1 MQISNDQK
9 PHTHRSLRSKLI
21 IFSAIVLG
29 IAVAVSLLPRGFS
42 QDTSI
47 IGKGVNVV
55 VLVYDPNLVQSGET
69 IIAMNEVRDEYEG
82 RLEFIVANINTPSG
96 KTFVV
101 AHGVQPSALL
111 FFAVNG
117 ERLQTLYSP
126 QDGKSL
132 RNNLDAVFK

>member
-21 IFSAIVLG
+21 ILAAIVLG
-29 IAVAVSLLPRGFS
+29 IAVAVSLLPRGFP

-55 VLVYDPNLVQSGET
+55 VLVYDPNLVQGGET
-69 IIAMNEVRDEYEG
+69 IIAMNEVRDEYKG
-82 RLEFIVANINTPSG
+82 HLEFIVTSINTPAG
-96 KTFVV
+96 KSFID
-101 AHGVQPSALL
+101 AHGVRPSALL
-111 FFAVNG
+111 FFAANG
-117 ERLQTLYSP
+117 RRLQTLYSP

-132 RNNLDAVFK
+132 RNNLDAVFN

>member
-21 IFSAIVLG
+21 IFAAIVLG
-29 IAVAVSLLPRGFS
+29 IAVAVSLLPRGFP

-69 IIAMNEVRDEYEG
+69 ITAMNEVRDEYEG
-82 RLEFIVANINTPSG
+82 HLEFIVASINTPSG
-96 KTFVV
+96 KTFID
-101 AHGVQPSALL
+101 AHGVRPPALL
-111 FFAVNG
+111 FFAASG